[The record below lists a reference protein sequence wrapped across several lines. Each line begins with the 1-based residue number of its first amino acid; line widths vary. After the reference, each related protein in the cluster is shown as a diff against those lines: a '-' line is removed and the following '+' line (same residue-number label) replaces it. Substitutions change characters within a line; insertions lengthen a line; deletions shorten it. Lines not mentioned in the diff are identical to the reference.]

1 MDGDNKQIISDLLME
16 MFNDILRVEHKVIE
30 SDDLMPLSMSEL
42 HIIEA
47 VGNDDG
53 NSIMSDIARKLHI
66 TLPTLTAAADRLED
80 KGYVQRS
87 RSTTDRRRVSVV
99 LTEEGKLAFERHA
112 AFHKM
117 MVDAF
122 MSGLERTKQP
132 ELMDSMARLRDF
144 FKEQLALVEAKA
156 NTPRF

>member
-1 MDGDNKQIISDLLME
+1 MVGEYRQIISDLLMD

-30 SDDLMPLSMSEL
+30 SNDLMPLSMSEL

-53 NSIMSDIARKLHI
+53 KSIMSDIARKLHI

-112 AFHKM
+112 AFHTK

-122 MSGLERTKQP
+122 LAGLELTKAP
-132 ELMDSMARLRDF
+132 ELMDALARLRDF
-144 FKEQLALVEAKA
+144 FKEQLALIEDEGAR
-156 NTPRF
+156 RF